1 MGGVGYKKVQRGMED
16 GLIGSWLDFFT
27 TLTVVLCHI

>member
-1 MGGVGYKKVQRGMED
+1 MGDEKKIQRGMED
-16 GLIGSWLDFFT
+16 GLIGSWLDFFA